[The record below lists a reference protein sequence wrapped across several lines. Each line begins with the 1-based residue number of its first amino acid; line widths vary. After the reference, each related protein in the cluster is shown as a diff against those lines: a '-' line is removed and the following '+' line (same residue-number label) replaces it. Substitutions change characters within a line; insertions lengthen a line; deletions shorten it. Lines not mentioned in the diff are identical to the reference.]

1 MNVQANQI
9 PTYES
14 VVRTGGI
21 ADVNERLRKKGL
33 APGANSVANA
43 LPCGMGS
50 MVDEPGGRLKKPEW
64 LKIPLPEKGSVD
76 LVRGSLKKFSVRT
89 VCEAAAC
96 PNSRECFH
104 KGTAAFMIM
113 GSYCTRKCNFC
124 NVQFGRPDALDPEE
138 PRHLAETAKELN
150 LKHLVVTSVTRDD
163 LPDGGAHHFAEVV
176 RQVNALVDPAPA
188 VELLIP
194 DMQGDWDALQIILD
208 AGPEVLNHNVETVP
222 RLYST
227 VRPQAIYERSLEL
240 LKQVKLRAPGMV
252 TKSGFMLGLGET
264 EEEVFQLMDELR
276 AVECD
281 CLTIGQYLRPS
292 LKHLPVVEYVH
303 PDVFERYRLIGLEKG
318 FKSVASGPFV
328 RSSYMAADFYEE
340 TLAAKVKQK
349 SASRESLNSK
359 TVRG

>member
-1 MNVQANQI
+1 MNTQLSNSI

-14 VVRTGGI
+14 VVRTGAI
-21 ADVNERLRKKGL
+21 QDVNLKMKRKRGACASGGL
-33 APGANSVANA
+33 ST
-43 LPCGMGS
+43 LPCGMGK
-50 MVDEPGGRLKKPEW
+50 MVDDPNSKLKKPSW
-64 LKIPLPEKGSVD
+64 LKVELPKPGSVNI
-76 LVRGSLKKFSVRT
+76 VRTSLDKYNVRT

-96 PNSRECFH
+96 PNARECYY

-124 NVQFGRPDALDPEE
+124 NVQFGKPDTLDPDE
-138 PRHLAETAKELN
+138 PRQLAQTAKDLN

-163 LPDGGAHHFAEVV
+163 LPDGGASHFAEVV
-176 RQVNALVDPAPA
+176 RQVNKLVDPPPA

-194 DMQGDWDALQIILD
+194 DLQGDWDSLQVILD

-240 LKQVKLRAPGMV
+240 LHEVKLRVPDMI

-264 EEEVFQLMDELR
+264 EEEVLALMDDLR
-276 AVECD
+276 DVGCD

-292 LKHLPVVEYVH
+292 LKHLPIVEYIH
-303 PDVFERYRLIGLEKG
+303 PDVFDRYKEIGLEKG
-318 FKSVASGPFV
+318 FRSVASGPFV
-328 RSSYMAADFYEE
+328 RSSYMAGDFYNEA
-340 TLAAKVKQK
+340 LAGKVRDK
-349 SASRESLNSK
+349 ALARVL
-359 TVRG
+359 V